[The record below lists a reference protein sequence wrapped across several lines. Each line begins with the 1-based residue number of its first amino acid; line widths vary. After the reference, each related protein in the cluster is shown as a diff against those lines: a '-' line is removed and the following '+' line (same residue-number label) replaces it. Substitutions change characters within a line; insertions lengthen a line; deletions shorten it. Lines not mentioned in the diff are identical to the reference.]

1 MKKILP
7 LLSLVLLFNIVSC
20 SIIDDDGED
29 NEPEN
34 TEENINNDDKNNVEE
49 NINNDEKNNVDEN
62 TNTDEETVE
71 DKEGAAAFEYLN
83 AVRQNPSAYS
93 KEIGVDLSGVSKI
106 HALKWNDI
114 LAKVAQERA
123 EDMVAR
129 NYFGHTDPDGYGTN
143 IKINNAGYTLDKS
156 WYSDK
161 SMNYFESLAA
171 GYAEGKA
178 TVIQLITDGGASDSN
193 AGHRRH
199 LLGMDD
205 FWGDCYDI
213 GIGKAKGGYYGT
225 YWCFLIAKHQF

>member
-1 MKKILP
+1 MKKIIL
-7 LLSLVLLFNIVSC
+7 LLSTVLLFSC
-20 SIIDDDGED
+20 SILDDDGED
-29 NEPEN
+29 QEN
-34 TEENINNDDKNNVEE
+34 QTEENKTEE
-49 NINNDEKNNVDEN
+49 NAAEDNKTEDNKTEDNKTGDNKSK
-62 TNTDEETVE
+62 
-71 DKEGAAAFEYLN
+71 DKEIVAAFEYLN

-93 KEIGVDLSGVSKI
+93 KEIGVDLSGVSEI
-106 HALKWNDI
+106 HELEWNDI

-123 EDMVAR
+123 EDMVSR
-129 NYFGHTDPDGYGTN
+129 NYFGHIDPDGYGTN
-143 IKINNAGYTLDKS
+143 IKINNAGYTLDER

-178 TVIQLITDGGASDSN
+178 TVIQLINDGGASDSG

-205 FWGDCYDI
+205 FWADCYDI
-213 GIGKAKGGYYGT
+213 GIGKAKGGDYGT

>member
-1 MKKILP
+1 MRKIVL
-7 LLSLVLLFNIVSC
+7 LLSTVLLFSC
-20 SIIDDDGED
+20 SILDDDGED
-29 NEPEN
+29 QEN
-34 TEENINNDDKNNVEE
+34 KTEDNKTDDNKTEDNDNKTDDNKTDDNKIEN
-49 NINNDEKNNVDEN
+49 
-62 TNTDEETVE
+62 
-71 DKEGAAAFEYLN
+71 KEVSAAFEYLN

-93 KEIGVDLSGVSKI
+93 KEIGVDLSGVSEI

-123 EDMVAR
+123 EDMVSR

-143 IKINNAGYTLDKS
+143 IKINNAGYTLDES

-171 GYAEGKA
+171 GNAEGKA
-178 TVIQLITDGGASDSN
+178 TVIQLINDGGASDSG

-213 GIGKAKGGYYGT
+213 GIGKAKGGDYGT

>member
-1 MKKILP
+1 MRKIF
-7 LLSLVLLFNIVSC
+7 LLLLATLLFSC
-20 SIIDDDGED
+20 SILDDDGED
-29 NEPEN
+29 QEN
-34 TEENINNDDKNNVEE
+34 KTEENKTEDNKTDDNKTEDNDNKTDDNKTDDNKIE
-49 NINNDEKNNVDEN
+49 N
-62 TNTDEETVE
+62 
-71 DKEGAAAFEYLN
+71 KEVSAAFEYLN

-93 KEIGVDLSGVSKI
+93 KEIGVDLSGVSEI

-123 EDMVAR
+123 EDMVSR

-143 IKINNAGYTLDKS
+143 IKINNAGYTLDES

-161 SMNYFESLAA
+161 SMNYFESLAV

-178 TVIQLITDGGASDSN
+178 TVIQLINDGGASDSN